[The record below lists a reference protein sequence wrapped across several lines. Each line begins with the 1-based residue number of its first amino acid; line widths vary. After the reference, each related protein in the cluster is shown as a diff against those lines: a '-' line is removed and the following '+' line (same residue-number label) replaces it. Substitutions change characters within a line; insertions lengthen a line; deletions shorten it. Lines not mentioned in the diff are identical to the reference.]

1 MEAVQSVSGDFQKYW
16 ELTKSVWQN
25 GIYGVDIGSIIV
37 ALLIFGVFFV
47 LRGLFTRFVLAVGGR
62 WAARTDTELDDYLL
76 DAVRDPMRYLFIA
89 LGFFFATE
97 YLAFTGTAAIIVE
110 NLNRSFIAIAIFWL
124 FHNAVTPI
132 GQGLSRLQRLLT
144 NEIMDWVVTSAR
156 VAMVLLGA
164 ATVLQIWGVQVGPII
179 AGLGLFGVA
188 VALGAQDLF
197 KNLIGGLSVL
207 IERRFSF
214 GDWIK
219 VDGVVEGTVEKIGFR
234 STLVRRF
241 DKAPVYVPN
250 QALSDNSVINYS
262 SMTYRRI
269 SWVIGVEYRTT
280 GRQLQQIRDEIEAF
294 ISDSND
300 FVPGDLA
307 PMMVR
312 IDSFGASSIDIMVYC
327 FTYTTVWSEYLAV
340 KEVLALKIKEIVEGA
355 GTGFAFPSR
364 SIYVET
370 MPPSPDEVVASRE
383 AGKGKIEKKEPANE
397 VKRGPLDDDSGDAD
411 GDA

>member
-1 MEAVQSVSGDFQKYW
+1 MDSVQSITGDFQKYW

-25 GIYGVDIGSIIV
+25 GVYGVDIGSILV
-37 ALLIFGVFFV
+37 ALAIFGLFFF
-47 LRGLFTRFVLAVGGR
+47 LRGLFTRFVLGAVGR
-62 WAARTDTELDDYLL
+62 WAKRTETEIDDYLIE
-76 DAVRDPMRYLFIA
+76 AVKDPMRYLFVA
-89 LGFFFATE
+89 LGFFFATQ
-97 YLAFTGTAAIIVE
+97 YLAFTGTAQIIVE
-110 NLNRSFIAIAIFWL
+110 NLNRSFIAVAIFWL
-124 FHNAVTPI
+124 LHNAVTPI
-132 GQGLSRLQRLLT
+132 GRGLSNLQRLLT

-156 VAMVLLGA
+156 VAMILLGA
-164 ATVLQIWGVQVGPII
+164 ATVLQVWGVQVAPII

-219 VDGVVEGTVEKIGFR
+219 VDGVVEGVVEKIGFR

-250 QALSDNSVINYS
+250 QVLADNSVINFTA
-262 SMTYRRI
+262 MTYRRI

-280 GRQLQQIRDEIEAF
+280 GAQLQQIRDEIEAF
-294 ISDSND
+294 ITGDHD

-307 PMMVR
+307 PLMVR

-327 FTYTTVWSEYLAV
+327 FTFTTKWSEYLVV
-340 KEVLALKIKEIVEGA
+340 KERLALKIKEIVEGA

-370 MPPSPDEVVASRE
+370 LPPSPDEVVASRLTSRPAEMKQPEHE
-383 AGKGKIEKKEPANE
+383 AE
-397 VKRGPLDDDSGDAD
+397 RGPFGEDLDADDDDA
-411 GDA
+411 